1 MNQSSAASDALV
13 FLRAIK
19 RRMMAKVTIMAI
31 AMLIFMIVS
40 PRLLLTA
47 ILLVMDDKLVI
58 LQMFELRS
66 RILCVFEFEN
76 IKLRDV

>member
-19 RRMMAKVTIMAI
+19 RRIMANVTIMAI

-40 PRLLLTA
+40 PRLFPTA

-58 LQMFELRS
+58 LQMFELQS
-66 RILCVFEFEN
+66 RILCVFEFGN
-76 IKLRDV
+76 RKLQDV